1 MYLFCVNINVYLYV
15 YKCQPIY
22 SSMTP
27 MLSSVCQEETENL
40 NSLPAL
46 PQPLSLNR
54 PPRPIITRA
63 VEPRALH
70 GRSCMATFDCR
81 GAHLGIPRLASC
93 SCPSLQAQ
101 GYPHGHRRRH
111 VPMPPA

>member
-1 MYLFCVNINVYLYV
+1 MSIYIYLYWQFIPAV
-15 YKCQPIY
+15 
-22 SSMTP
+22 
-27 MLSSVCQEETENL
+27 LSSVCCVREKNKRHDKEETENL

-54 PPRPIITRA
+54 PPSPILTRS
-63 VEPRALH
+63 VEARALH

-81 GAHLGIPRLASC
+81 RAHLGIPRLASC
-93 SCPSLQAQ
+93 PCPSLHAQ

-111 VPMPPA
+111 VPTPPA